1 MRPKKNIIKTIFLLL
16 LLPLT
21 LLAVKKVIDL
31 RKGAASVPANIVV
44 DTQNPGLKVPSSLW
58 RNLSQ
63 GGEEPV
69 DMIKPIITQIRVL
82 SPELIRVDHLFD
94 YYNVYQGPGNYDFSR
109 LDGVVDSVVSTG
121 ARPML
126 SISYT
131 PASMTANNQNA
142 SPPRDWNEWYS
153 LVKATAKR
161 YSIDKN
167 ISGIYYEVW
176 NEPDLFGGWHYSK
189 KPSYTTLY
197 HQTARAVV
205 DGAGKSNYKIGGPA
219 ITAYY
224 ANWIKSLFKSTAA
237 SGIRLDFISWHKYS
251 KNPADYLADFDN
263 LNKILSD
270 YPQYF
275 DIERLIT
282 EIGPNPEPDPWYDG
296 SQSGVHLMALVTQ
309 LSGKIHRIFTFEPV
323 DGPNPRSNK
332 SSGWGILTHDQKPKP
347 RYYAIP
353 FLNQLSD
360 GFLLPGTGDGTYVT
374 SLSAKSGT
382 KYQTLLVNYDPRS
395 THSETVP
402 LTLKGL
408 TPGTYTVA
416 TKKYLG
422 SATSKKV
429 TITSPSL
436 VENIYLE
443 PNTAV
448 IIEVTRY

>member
-161 YSIDKN
+161 YSVEKN

-176 NEPDLFGGWHYSK
+176 N
-189 KPSYTTLY
+189 
-197 HQTARAVV
+197 
-205 DGAGKSNYKIGGPA
+205 
-219 ITAYY
+219 
-224 ANWIKSLFKSTAA
+224 
-237 SGIRLDFISWHKYS
+237 
-251 KNPADYLADFDN
+251 
-263 LNKILSD
+263 
-270 YPQYF
+270 
-275 DIERLIT
+275 
-282 EIGPNPEPDPWYDG
+282 
-296 SQSGVHLMALVTQ
+296 
-309 LSGKIHRIFTFEPV
+309 
-323 DGPNPRSNK
+323 
-332 SSGWGILTHDQKPKP
+332 
-347 RYYAIP
+347 
-353 FLNQLSD
+353 
-360 GFLLPGTGDGTYVT
+360 
-374 SLSAKSGT
+374 
-382 KYQTLLVNYDPRS
+382 
-395 THSETVP
+395 
-402 LTLKGL
+402 
-408 TPGTYTVA
+408 
-416 TKKYLG
+416 
-422 SATSKKV
+422 
-429 TITSPSL
+429 
-436 VENIYLE
+436 
-443 PNTAV
+443 
-448 IIEVTRY
+448 